1 MGATTSKITLVLPSM
16 SGTNGVLTATVGTS
30 NGCGTAIT
38 CGGTTTYASQS
49 TFTAVLAS
57 QGQAGANV
65 VFTVG
70 ANAAKASVPC
80 SVTVATG
87 LTNANANQAANLASR
102 TVAFTLTTA
111 NQPASVAAA
120 TIAASTAVTGAPTP
134 SPTPSSTTVTW
145 YVQSTVSL
153 AGLTAATFT
162 ATAQTGF
169 KEVIAAGAG
178 GSYTSSDVAITGYSR
193 RRALSVTY
201 RLTVASQS
209 AATTAAT
216 TLNTFMTGTTFLT
229 SLQAKSGMSGV
240 TGVTVTSSAAAASS
254 TSSSGVASRTA
265 ISLMGLVT
273 ILVALRLA

>member
-16 SGTNGVLTATVGTS
+16 SGTNGVLAATVGTS
-30 NGCGTAIT
+30 NGCGTPTT

-102 TVAFTLTTA
+102 TVAFTLTNSQTA
-111 NQPASVAAA
+111 NGAASVAAA
-120 TIAASTAVTGAPTP
+120 TIATSTAVTGAPTP

-216 TLNTFMTGTTFLT
+216 TLNTYMTGTSFLT
-229 SLQAKSGMSGV
+229 NLQAKSGMSGV
-240 TGVTVTSSAAAASS
+240 TGSPSPRRQLPPPRLPRAAS
-254 TSSSGVASRTA
+254 
-265 ISLMGLVT
+265 
-273 ILVALRLA
+273 

>member
-1 MGATTSKITLVLPSM
+1 MG
-16 SGTNGVLTATVGTS
+16 
-30 NGCGTAIT
+30 
-38 CGGTTTYASQS
+38 
-49 TFTAVLAS
+49 
-57 QGQAGANV
+57 
-65 VFTVG
+65 
-70 ANAAKASVPC
+70 
-80 SVTVATG
+80 G

-102 TVAFTLTTA
+102 TVAFTLSTSQLA
-111 NQPASVAAA
+111 NGPASVAAA

-153 AGLTAATFT
+153 AGLTASTFT

-169 KEVIAAGAG
+169 KEVIASNAG

-216 TLNTFMTGTTFLT
+216 TLNTFMTGTTFPHR
-229 SLQAKSGMSGV
+229 
-240 TGVTVTSSAAAASS
+240 
-254 TSSSGVASRTA
+254 SR
-265 ISLMGLVT
+265 
-273 ILVALRLA
+273 

>member
-70 ANAAKASVPC
+70 TNPAKASVPC
-80 SVTVATG
+80 TVTVATG

-201 RLTVASQS
+201 RLTVASQA

-216 TLNTFMTGTTFLT
+216 TLNTYMTGTSFLT
-229 SLQAKSGMSGV
+229 NLQAKSGMSGV
-240 TGVTVTSSAAAASS
+240 TGSPSPRRQLPPPRLPRAAS
-254 TSSSGVASRTA
+254 
-265 ISLMGLVT
+265 
-273 ILVALRLA
+273 